1 MEKLVLLGLAG
12 GLGALARYG
21 LAGLVQRLA
30 GGSFPAGTF
39 VVNMAG
45 CLLFGL
51 AWGLLED
58 RAGLGPQARAVVLT
72 GFLGAF
78 TTFSTFM
85 FESAALLRS
94 SQWAYAALNIGG
106 QNLLGLACLL
116 AGLALARLVP

>member
-1 MEKLVLLGLAG
+1 VEKFILLGLAG
-12 GLGALARYG
+12 ALGALSRYG

-39 VVNMAG
+39 VVNMIG

-51 AWGLLED
+51 VWGLMED
-58 RAGLGPQARAVVLT
+58 RAGLGPQARVVVLT

-94 SQWAYAALNIGG
+94 SQWAYALLNLGG
-106 QNLLGLACLL
+106 QNLVGLACLL
-116 AGLALARLVP
+116 TGLALARLVP

>member
-12 GLGALARYG
+12 ALGALSRYG

-39 VVNMAG
+39 VVNMVG

-51 AWGLLED
+51 VWGLAED

-94 SQWAYAALNIGG
+94 SQWAYALLNIGG
-106 QNLLGLACLL
+106 QNLIGLACLL